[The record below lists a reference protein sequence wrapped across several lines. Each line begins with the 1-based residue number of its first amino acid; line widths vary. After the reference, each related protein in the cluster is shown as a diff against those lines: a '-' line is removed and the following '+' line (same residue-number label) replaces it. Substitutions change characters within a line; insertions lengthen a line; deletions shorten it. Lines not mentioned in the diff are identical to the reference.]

1 MLYLFF
7 RLGAKGQAFGSSIAN
22 ESLAEWHVDSYAG
35 FDARVHEFHS
45 CKSADGKIEPPAC
58 TSIGASDMGIW
69 HLAKGDSPSSLSKRQ
84 CGLLEALVAAKEMTD
99 TGPP

>member
-35 FDARVHEFHS
+35 FDARVPEFHS
-45 CKSADGKIEPPAC
+45 CKSADEKIELSPLELL
-58 TSIGASDMGIW
+58 IW
-69 HLAKGDSPSSLSKRQ
+69 AYGTWQKVIVQHH
-84 CGLLEALVAAKEMTD
+84 
-99 TGPP
+99 